1 MKTTLTGRTNVPR
14 VLTLPE
20 RLAKMDR
27 TSASLAFLPFVWAGF
42 IPDFRKRPK
51 IRVYTHVNRPEA
63 AAYLLVFFVVFF
75 WQNVSSN
82 TFSRLFV
89 EVFYR
94 KSGVYFNLMHLF
106 FFQTRMVPNKF
117 TNPIFSFSVAMRT
130 FY

>member
-1 MKTTLTGRTNVPR
+1 MKTTLTGRTDVPR

-51 IRVYTHVNRPEA
+51 IHVYTHVNRPEA
-63 AAYLLVFFVVFF
+63 AAYLLVFVLFFF

-94 KSGVYFNLMHLF
+94 KSGVYFTSCICF
-106 FFQTRMVPNKF
+106 FPN
-117 TNPIFSFSVAMRT
+117 THGAE
-130 FY
+130 